1 MLCPCYRCYVYIVDV
16 EKEGQSQCCVHV
28 IDVMSVL

>member
-1 MLCPCYRCYVYIVDV
+1 MCPCYRCYVCIVDV
-16 EKEGQSQCCVHV
+16 EKEGQSQCVHV